1 MTGGASRSQRGF
13 ALVAALFFLVVVATL
28 GAYAVRLNMSQ
39 QGSTD
44 LDLAGARADAAV
56 QTGIQYAAARV
67 LTGGNCTSFPL
78 APNVALNLPQ
88 NFDVTLT
95 CNDNETLVAN
105 APRVTVFLVTATATR
120 GQYGS
125 PDFVS
130 RQRTVRIT
138 TP

>member
-1 MTGGASRSQRGF
+1 MTRRVSRCQRGF
-13 ALVAALFFLVVVATL
+13 ALVAALFLLVVLAIL

-44 LDLAGARADAAV
+44 LDLASARAEAAV

-67 LTGGNCTSFPL
+67 LTSGNCPAVL
-78 APNVALNLPQ
+78 ALPDGFNISLNC
-88 NFDVTLT
+88 D
-95 CNDNETLVAN
+95 DKETLVAN
-105 APRVTVFLVTATATR
+105 EPTVTVFLVTATASR

-130 RQRTVRIT
+130 RQRTVRVT